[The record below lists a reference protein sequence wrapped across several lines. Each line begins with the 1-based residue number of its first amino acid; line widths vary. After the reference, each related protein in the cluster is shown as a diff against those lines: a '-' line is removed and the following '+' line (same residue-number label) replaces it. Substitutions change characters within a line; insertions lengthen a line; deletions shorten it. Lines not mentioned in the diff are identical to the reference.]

1 MFHVGK
7 LMFCVAKHK
16 FPDVIHKLL
25 DAVQH
30 FNLVQKTFTSNTKN
44 IST

>member
-16 FPDVIHKLL
+16 FPDAERHL
-25 DAVQH
+25 
-30 FNLVQKTFTSNTKN
+30 NLVLKTFTSNTKN